1 MVHGKAG
8 LGVYNELPDAVFENS
23 GWIFLAS
30 LGTLEESAY

>member
-8 LGVYNELPDAVFENS
+8 LGVYNELPDAVIENS

-30 LGTLEESAY
+30 LGTPEESAY